1 MARIR
6 EPSGLEVVKLFLSR
20 TYLQPGEQIV
30 GTLDFRA
37 SILAADAAF
46 KMNVPGI
53 FTQSHNFDR
62 EHSSTTGSQMEIDP
76 YICTQYCIS
85 LMAEE
90 IIHETETEISDAY
103 NRQSSLN
110 FPVFSSKKIT
120 KSMSMG
126 QINIQ
131 SISSKDSRK
140 NSFKTSKKEARITK
154 SAFSDVVFGADIVGF
169 KFQVPKESLVPT
181 FQSSI
186 GNSSCTVYFLVYS
199 KSKIISIMLTKFT
212 LMIV

>member
-53 FTQSHNFDR
+53 FTQNRTR
-62 EHSSTTGSQMEIDP
+62 EHSSTSGSQMEIDP

-90 IIHETETEISDAY
+90 IIHETETEISDVY

-131 SISSKDSRK
+131 TIGSKDSRK
-140 NSFKTSKKEARITK
+140 NSFKTSQKEARITK

-169 KFQVPKESLVPT
+169 KFQVPKENLVPT

-186 GNSSCTVYFLVYS
+186 GNTYIFASYIF
-199 KSKIISIMLTKFT
+199 
-212 LMIV
+212 

>member
-46 KMNVPGI
+46 KMNFPGI
-53 FTQSHNFDR
+53 FTQNHNFAR
-62 EHSSTTGSQMEIDP
+62 QHSSTTGSQMEIDP

-90 IIHETETEISDAY
+90 IIHETETEISDVY

-131 SISSKDSRK
+131 SIGSKDSRK
-140 NSFKTSKKEARITK
+140 NSFKTSQKEARITK
-154 SAFSDVVFGADIVGF
+154 SAFSDVVLGADIVGF
-169 KFQVPKESLVPT
+169 KFQVPKDNLVPT
-181 FQSSI
+181 FQSPI
-186 GNSSCTVYFLVYS
+186 GNSYIFVAYTFLVY
-199 KSKIISIMLTKFT
+199 
-212 LMIV
+212 